1 MVVTYCV
8 DMDQVTCTGHVC
20 PTLAESI
27 AYYRARGV
35 VVPDSID
42 SWPDLFQ
49 LPDVVRQHEVLPGAV
64 EGVRKLTEGC
74 KMFYLTARKPD
85 VHDITR
91 EWLRREG
98 FPSPD
103 KVIFVDGVAEKLI
116 ALAEYDGPLFLVDD
130 RWRQLLGILEE
141 YGHRRRVLSGLLD
154 RLTLVA
160 FGASKSDIPLS
171 SIVPV
176 VQLLNWSWLNESSPQ
191 VIASSRKDGLS

>member
-49 LPDVVRQHEVLPGAV
+49 LPDVVRQHEVIPGAV

-74 KMFYLTARKPD
+74 KLHYLTARKSD

-116 ALAEYDGPLFLVDD
+116 AMADFDGPLFLVDD
-130 RWRQLLGILEE
+130 RWDQLLMILSK
-141 YGHRRRVLSGLLD
+141 HRQHRSLAGLLD

-160 FGASKSDIPLS
+160 FGANKSDLPLS

-176 VQLLNWSWLNESSPQ
+176 VPLLNWSWLKESAP
-191 VIASSRKDGLS
+191 VVLLAKKG